1 MGMRVL
7 IVDDAAF
14 MRMRCSK
21 LLSEGGYEVREA
33 ATGTE
38 AVASYKSNKPDCVLM
53 DITMPVWLMVL
64 YYTGLLVIFQV
75 WLKHQGRSWREIWV

>member
-1 MGMRVL
+1 MEKKTIVYLLAVIAGTL
-7 IVDDAAF
+7 IVIAWLFWITGFLAALPGAF
-14 MRMRCSK
+14 F
-21 LLSEGGYEVREA
+21 
-33 ATGTE
+33 
-38 AVASYKSNKPDCVLM
+38 M